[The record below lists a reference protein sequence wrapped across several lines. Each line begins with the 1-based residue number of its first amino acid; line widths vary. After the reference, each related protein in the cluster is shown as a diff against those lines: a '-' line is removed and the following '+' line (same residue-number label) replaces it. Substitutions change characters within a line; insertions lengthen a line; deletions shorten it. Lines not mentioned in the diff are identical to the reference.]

1 MERAIEN
8 EIAATMSKRLDCI
21 AALVKLA
28 EQQRDILM
36 TSRHDDLAGNL
47 AAHDPLLVEI
57 KQVEKREET
66 LRAQLPDTYQSDNPF
81 ESRLRVAIA
90 AQADKLYAVTTTNK
104 QLMIRQMEFVNF
116 TLGMIFRTATDTHA
130 TSAGNNPALM
140 IDSRA

>member
-36 TSRHDDLAGNL
+36 TSRHEDLAGNL

-57 KQVEKREET
+57 KQLEKREET
-66 LRAQLPDTYQSDNPF
+66 LRAQLPDADQAATTFD
-81 ESRLRVAIA
+81 SRLRVAIA
-90 AQADKLYAVTTTNK
+90 AQAEKLYAITTTNK

-116 TLGMIFRTATDTHA
+116 TLGMIFRTATDTFV
-130 TSAGNNPALM
+130 TGAGNNPALV